1 MTGLTTDHHSP
12 QNRGIVSWK
21 HVFHDDDYI
30 VGNAAPTHLYRSK
43 FRVIWHLVRDPLKS
57 LTSLAF
63 TEPLLEDSEA
73 SMQYISYVSN
83 HIQLSNSSSL
93 RTLFDIGSEEW
104 ESRRNMT
111 ESEKIHNFLT
121 YRGMEIWLN
130 WHGFI
135 NFLNAPIFRL
145 EDLSLKKNVTVLDE
159 IFRSVGIAP
168 PRHAEVLRFLN
179 AQEEQQNHQRQRQR
193 RLSLGRDRTKIKT
206 VLHKNE
212 RQHREILTWGELCR
226 VNRANTLSMLQMSQS
241 FGYYLEL
248 NQDTLCG
255 K

>member
-1 MTGLTTDHHSP
+1 MTGLTADHLSP

-30 VGNAAPTHLYRSK
+30 VGNAAPTHLYESK
-43 FRVIWHLVRDPLKS
+43 FKVIWHLVRDPLEA

-73 SMQYISYVSN
+73 SKQYIGYVSK

-93 RTLFDIGSEEW
+93 RALFGITSEEW

-111 ESEKIHNFLT
+111 TSEKIHKFLT
-121 YRGMEIWLN
+121 YRGMEIWLH

-135 NFLNAPIFRL
+135 NYLNVPIFRL

-159 IFRSVGIAP
+159 IFHSVGIKP
-168 PRHAEVLRFLN
+168 PRHSEVLRFLD
-179 AQEEQQNHQRQRQR
+179 AQENQQSHHRHR
-193 RLSLGRDRTKIKT
+193 RLTLGRDRTKIKIA
-206 VLHKNE
+206 LHKNE
-212 RQHREILTWGELCR
+212 REHRDLLKWSELCR
-226 VNRANTLSMLQMSQS
+226 VNKANTLAMLKMSQS
-241 FGYYLEL
+241 FGYYMEL
-248 NQDTLCG
+248 NQDTLCDNN
-255 K
+255 

>member
-1 MTGLTTDHHSP
+1 MTGLTTDQHSP
-12 QNRGIVSWK
+12 QDLGIVSWK
-21 HVFHDDDYI
+21 HVFNDNDYM
-30 VGNAAPTHLYRSK
+30 VGNSAPTHLYKSK

-73 SMQYISYVSN
+73 SMEYISYVSN

-93 RTLFDIGSEEW
+93 KTLFGISSKEW

-111 ESEKIHNFLT
+111 ESEKIHKFLT
-121 YRGMEIWLN
+121 HRGMEIWLH

-135 NFLNAPIFRL
+135 NYLNVPIFRL

-159 IFRSVGIAP
+159 IFHSVGIEP
-168 PRHAEVLRFLN
+168 PRHDEVLRFLN
-179 AQEEQQNHQRQRQR
+179 GQEDKQNRQRQR
-193 RLSLGRDRTKIKT
+193 RLRLDRDRTKLKT
-206 VLHKNE
+206 RLHKNE
-212 RQHREILTWGELCR
+212 REHREILTWGELCR
-226 VNRANTLSMLQMSQS
+226 VNKANALAMLQMSQS

-248 NQDTLCG
+248 NQGTLCG
-255 K
+255 